1 MSNLIRGEF
10 YKLRKSKY
18 FIGIILLT
26 LLFGLYLIN
35 CFDAD
40 AEDLIKTH
48 SETVNGIYSI
58 KYAFETIVGSNFIF
72 SLFAGEFIAKD
83 LKNNMSKSFIYGYK
97 RSKVILSK
105 LIVFIISFLFLILI
119 YTTIICIYASINYGF
134 GETLNYNAILY
145 LIRLIG
151 IGIMYSVAT
160 ISIVTMIAIITKNS
174 LCTII
179 SPILFILP
187 FFLIPFSMVELNS
200 SRIPAIITYIYPFII
215 GKSATIRFA
224 PKSDIIIAIISSIVT
239 FIITILISLLY
250 VKHEDIK

>member
-26 LLFGLYLIN
+26 LWFGFYLIN

-40 AEDLIKTH
+40 VEDLIKTH

-58 KYAFETIVGSNFIF
+58 KYAFETIVGSSFIF

-83 LKNNMSKSFIYGYK
+83 LKHNMSKSFIYGYK

-105 LIVFIISFLFLILI
+105 LIVFIISFLFLVLI
-119 YTTIICIYASINYGF
+119 YTTILCIYASINYGF
-134 GETLNYNAILY
+134 CETLNYSTILY
-145 LIRLIG
+145 LIRVVA
-151 IGIMYSVAT
+151 IGIMYSVAI
-160 ISIVTMIAIITKNS
+160 ISIVTMIAIITKNN
-174 LCTII
+174 LCTIV
-179 SPILFILP
+179 SPILFILS
-187 FFLIPFSMVELNS
+187 FIVSSFAVKLNS
-200 SRIPAIITYIYPFII
+200 HISAIVAYVCPVII
-215 GKSATIRFA
+215 GGAATARFA

-239 FIITILISLLY
+239 FIITIGGSLSY